1 MNYFRDIVITTRGG
15 GKLYLGRILLG
26 IFLLFLALFIGLC

>member
-15 GKLYLGRILLG
+15 GKLYLGRICLG
-26 IFLLFLALFIGLC
+26 ILLIFLALIIGFC